1 MGYRTVQSDY
11 ANVWCMPRT
20 TQSKTLSGMIL
31 EANASSEY
39 RNVGPYFYEEY
50 LKDRYANGVTGRECF
65 DILRQSIIYD
75 FGRAGQRENLGT
87 EGLWRPCFQNGHNN
101 TFVASYRAQATAKAT
116 SLQEVL
122 DAYAK
127 YVEN

>member
-1 MGYRTVQSDY
+1 
-11 ANVWCMPRT
+11 
-20 TQSKTLSGMIL
+20 MIL

-65 DILRQSIIYD
+65 DLLRQSIIYD
-75 FGRAGQRENLGT
+75 FGRAGQREDLGS
-87 EGLWRPCFQNGHNN
+87 EWLWRDCFQNGHTN
-101 TFVASYRAQATAKAT
+101 TFVADYRSKAT
-116 SLQEVL
+116 SKAMALKEVL